1 MFSTKSSAAILLVA
15 LSLTGCTVQVNV
27 PESNSGNN
35 SENSSQAAGNVSGDA
50 LAEYQAEIV
59 ALAAEEESL
68 IARYDSVSGENYTD
82 DLTMYTELVAM
93 TPDVRDF
100 IAKIEAIMPSDPEL
114 ARLHE
119 IYVDAWNAQYAG
131 FTMTIDALEKQDYG
145 IIAEANELLSEGRSL
160 MRQYIEGVSA
170 LRN

>member
-1 MFSTKSSAAILLVA
+1 MFSTRSSAVLLLLAI
-15 LSLTGCTVQVNV
+15 SLTGCTIQVNV
-27 PESNSGNN
+27 PDNYSGGSSNT
-35 SENSSQAAGNVSGDA
+35 SQQSGDVSSDA
-50 LAEYQAEIV
+50 FAEYQAQIV
-59 ALAAEEESL
+59 ALAGEEESI
-68 IARYDSVSGENYTD
+68 IARYDSISGENYTD

-100 IAKIEAIMPSDPEL
+100 IAKIEEIMPSDPEL
-114 ARLHE
+114 ARLHG